1 MDRPR
6 TVVADRSSLAEAH
19 YNLGVAVFMSGRPAD
34 ALPHIRESIR
44 LAPDDPQAREFL
56 AFIEKQVSAPSA
68 P

>member
-1 MDRPR
+1 VTDRP
-6 TVVADRSSLAEAH
+6 TFAEAH

-44 LAPDDPQAREFL
+44 LNPNDAQAHEFL